1 MASRPEAALAAWLHG
16 RAAQWQRLSRI
27 LAEVSARRQAELTQ
41 LKELVRG
48 YRALA
53 RDVSLARAAAPDA
66 KLVARLE
73 ALLTQ
78 AREVIH
84 RRPGNVR
91 DALAGLFRDG
101 APRVAFELR
110 GRIAA
115 VIALFLASAV
125 AGWWLVRSYP
135 ELAALFASEQMIN
148 RVQRGELWTDGLIN
162 IVPSALLSLGI
173 MTNNIVVSLFAF
185 TLGALYGLGT
195 LYIVGMNGLMLG
207 GVFAMTAQHGLAACR
222 SYRYHRR
229 GDPAATAAE
238 SNSRG
243 FGAPGNRSR
252 RGAWRRCRTA
262 NATGVR
268 AVPGRRPID
277 RRIRLARPAF
287 TMAQRCHRRG
297 LLAASDA
304 AAAVAA
310 TAAVAQPLRPVAVD
324 ARFVERSTAR
334 SSWAGTVV
342 SPVRRCAAA
351 ASFRAPTAFPRRRS
365 W

>member
-1 MASRPEAALAAWLHG
+1 VAIRPEVALSAWLQG

-27 LAEVSARRQAELTQ
+27 LTEVSVRRQADLTQ
-41 LKELVRG
+41 LKELMSG

-91 DALAGLFRDG
+91 DALTGLFRDG
-101 APRVAFELR
+101 APRVVFGLR
-110 GRIAA
+110 SRIAA
-115 VIALFLASAV
+115 VTTLFFASA
-125 AGWWLVRSYP
+125 ASGWWLVHRYP

-148 RVQRGELWTDGLIN
+148 SVQRGELWTDGLIN

-207 GVFAMTAQHGLAACR
+207 GVFAMTAQNGLAGRLGEFVVAHGMVEI
-222 SYRYHRR
+222 SVILL
-229 GDPAATAAE
+229 AAAAGVE
-238 SNSRG
+238 LGEALAR
-243 FGAPGNRSR
+243 PGNRSR
-252 RGAWRRCRTA
+252 ATAFREAVRHAGQLLPLCGLFLVGAGLIEGYVSPDPNFTTAQRVAIGVAYWILLILVLSGRLWRRPRKQ
-262 NATGVR
+262 
-268 AVPGRRPID
+268 AVQI
-277 RRIRLARPAF
+277 
-287 TMAQRCHRRG
+287 
-297 LLAASDA
+297 
-304 AAAVAA
+304 
-310 TAAVAQPLRPVAVD
+310 
-324 ARFVERSTAR
+324 
-334 SSWAGTVV
+334 
-342 SPVRRCAAA
+342 
-351 ASFRAPTAFPRRRS
+351 
-365 W
+365 